1 MLIAGAVK
9 NFGGD
14 LSDSIRS
21 NASTRS
27 KVVKIAKTLSEQS
40 LSFIFQVVFDP
51 RIFKTSAPAAS
62 PDPEKE
68 YFRFDQ
74 VHLNML
80 ECLIKHSTLR
90 QMNKFHS
97 SSTASRQGSIDK
109 VVSSSSLSPSRVLL
123 LPGTGCERFILAL
136 SYGISSPYIIT
147 QDWRELC

>member
-1 MLIAGAVK
+1 MK

-27 KVVKIAKTLSEQS
+27 KVVKIARQLSERDTHQS
-40 LSFIFQVVFDP
+40 WLKLCFFIFQVVFDP

-74 VHLNML
+74 VYLNML
-80 ECLIKHSTLR
+80 DQTLHP
-90 QMNKFHS
+90 QANE
-97 SSTASRQGSIDK
+97 Q
-109 VVSSSSLSPSRVLL
+109 
-123 LPGTGCERFILAL
+123 
-136 SYGISSPYIIT
+136 IS
-147 QDWRELC
+147 